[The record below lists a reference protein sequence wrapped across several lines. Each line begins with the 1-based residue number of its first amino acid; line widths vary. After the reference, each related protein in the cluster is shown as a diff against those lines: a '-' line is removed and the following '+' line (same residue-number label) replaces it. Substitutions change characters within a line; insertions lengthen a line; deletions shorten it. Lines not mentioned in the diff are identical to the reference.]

1 MTDGGFACEDLI
13 ERKWT
18 SMQGDTNVN
27 VSFVTR
33 VYVQVGELL
42 TMLNWKR
49 MVREFGQMSAIAVLW
64 G

>member
-1 MTDGGFACEDLI
+1 MTGGGFACEDLI
-13 ERKWT
+13 EKKWT
-18 SMQGDTNVN
+18 SVQGDTNVN

-49 MVREFGQMSAIAVLW
+49 KVREFGQVSAIAVLW